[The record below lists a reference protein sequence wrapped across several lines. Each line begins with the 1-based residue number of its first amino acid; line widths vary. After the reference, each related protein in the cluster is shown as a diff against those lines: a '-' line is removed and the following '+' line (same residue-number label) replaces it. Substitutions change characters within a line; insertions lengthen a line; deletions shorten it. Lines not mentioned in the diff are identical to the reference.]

1 MMHMSAQQQ
10 TDTMQ
15 DALRTALKHYFGFDD
30 FRPFQREI
38 IDAVMQ
44 GQDVLALLPTGG
56 GKSLC
61 YQLPAL
67 VSQGLTVVVSPL
79 IALMKDQVDALN
91 AVGIPGTYL
100 NSTLSSEE
108 VRVRLRRVESG
119 EIKLL
124 YVAPERLLTTNGL
137 ERLAQWNIARFAI
150 DEAHCI
156 SEWGH
161 DFRPE
166 YRRLAELRQLFPDVP
181 IIAMTATA
189 TARVQ
194 REIAHQLRLREPRE
208 FVAGFNRP
216 NLTYTV
222 IKKSKPNEQVLRYI
236 KERGEESGII
246 YCASRK
252 ATEAVAE
259 FLRTAGIPAA
269 PYHAGMDNHERS
281 STQEAF
287 LRDRIRVIC
296 ATTAF
301 GMGVNKPNVRFVIHY
316 DLPKSIEG
324 YYQETGRAGRDGLAS
339 SCLLLFSRGDF
350 AKQARLLEEKEEKP
364 EGHERM
370 HAFDALSRMVAYA
383 ENVTCR
389 RQDLLM
395 YFGDSLPDQ
404 SCNGCDNCLEPR
416 ERFDATTIAQKF
428 LSCVY
433 RIRRASGF
441 AVGLKH
447 VVDVLTG
454 KMNDKI
460 TRFGH
465 DRLSTFGIGTEHTAK
480 DWERIGRELTA
491 RGFLCTSQDGFPV
504 LSLTDLGRRALTER
518 EPVFLTRQPKKAK
531 TFEVQVGDY
540 QDEYNRDLFETLRAL
555 RRRLAEERDI
565 PAYVVFS
572 DVTLRQMAREAPT
585 TQEAFRAMTGVGDK
599 KAAEYSDIFT
609 SEIEN
614 FLKQRTS

>member
-1 MMHMSAQQQ
+1 MIETPLEDKLCS
-10 TDTMQ
+10 
-15 DALRTALKHYFGFDD
+15 ALKHYFGFDD

-38 IDAVMQ
+38 IDAVMR
-44 GQDVLALLPTGG
+44 GEDVLALLPTGG

-67 VSQGLTVVVSPL
+67 VSEGLTIVVSPL
-79 IALMKDQVDALN
+79 IALMKDQVDALD
-91 AVGIPGTYL
+91 AAGIPGTYL
-100 NSTLSSEE
+100 NSTLSTDE
-108 VRVRLRRVESG
+108 VRQRLRRVESG

-124 YVAPERLLTTNGL
+124 YIAPERLLTSNGL
-137 ERLAQWNIARFAI
+137 EHLAQWDIARFAI

-166 YRRLAELRQLFPDVP
+166 YRRLAELRELYPGVP
-181 IIAMTATA
+181 MIAMTATA
-189 TARVQ
+189 TARV
-194 REIAHQLRLREPRE
+194 RKEIVHNLHLRTPRE

-222 IKKSKPNEQVLRYI
+222 IEKHKPNDQVLRYI
-236 KERGEESGII
+236 RERGEESGII

-259 FLRTAGIPAA
+259 FLRTSGIPAA
-269 PYHAGMDNHERS
+269 AYHAGMENRERS

-287 LRDRIRVIC
+287 LRDRVRVIC

-301 GMGVNKPNVRFVIHY
+301 GMGVNKPNVRFVIHH

-324 YYQETGRAGRDGLAS
+324 YYQETGRAGRDGLPS

-350 AKQARLLEEKEEKP
+350 AKQARLLEEKP

-370 HAFDALSRMVAYA
+370 HAFDALSRMVSYA
-383 ENVTCR
+383 EGVTCR
-389 RQDLLM
+389 RQDLLA
-395 YFGDSLPDQ
+395 YFGEVAGDQ
-404 SCNGCDNCLEPR
+404 SCHGCDNCLEPR
-416 ERFDATTIAQKF
+416 EKFDATMVAQKF

-433 RIRRASGF
+433 RIRQASGF

-454 KMNDKI
+454 KTNDKI
-460 TRFGH
+460 TRLGH
-465 DRLSTFGIGTEHTAK
+465 DRISTFGIGNDHNAK

-491 RGFLCTSQDGFPV
+491 RGFLATSHDGFPV
-504 LSLTDLGRRALTER
+504 LGLTDLGRRALTQR
-518 EPVFLTRQPKKAK
+518 EPVFLTRAPKSVK
-531 TFEVQVGDY
+531 TFEVHVSDY
-540 QDEYNRDLFETLRAL
+540 QDDYNRDLFEALRTL

-572 DVTLRQMAREAPT
+572 DVTLRQMAREAPVT
-585 TQEAFRAMTGVGDK
+585 STAFRAMNGVGDK
-599 KAAEYSDIFT
+599 KAAEYSEIFI
-609 SEIEN
+609 SEIQKH
-614 FLKQRTS
+614 LGV

>member
-1 MMHMSAQQQ
+1 MIEHQVEDRLNS
-10 TDTMQ
+10 
-15 DALRTALKHYFGFDD
+15 ALKRYFGFDD

-38 IDAVMQ
+38 IDAVMR
-44 GQDVLALLPTGG
+44 GDDVMALLPTGG

-67 VSQGLTVVVSPL
+67 VSDGLTIVVSPL

-91 AVGIPGTYL
+91 AAGIPGTYL
-100 NSTLSSEE
+100 NSTLSTDE
-108 VRVRLRRVESG
+108 VRVRMRRIESG
-119 EIKLL
+119 EVKLL
-124 YVAPERLLTTNGL
+124 YVAPERLLTSSGL
-137 ERLAQWNIARFAI
+137 ERLAQWNVTRFAI

-181 IIAMTATA
+181 MMAMTATA
-189 TARVQ
+189 TARV
-194 REIAHQLRLREPRE
+194 RKEIAQQLQLREPRE

-222 IKKSKPNEQVLRYI
+222 IEKQKPNEQVLRYVR
-236 KERGEESGII
+236 ERGDESGII

-259 FLRTAGIPAA
+259 FLRTGGIPAA
-269 PYHAGMDNHERS
+269 AYHAGMESRERS
-281 STQEAF
+281 STQENF

-301 GMGVNKPNVRFVIHY
+301 GMGVNKPNVRFVIHH

-324 YYQETGRAGRDGLAS
+324 YYQETGRAGRDGLPS

-350 AKQARLLEEKEEKP
+350 AKQARLLEEKP
-364 EGHERM
+364 DGHERM
-370 HAFDALSRMVAYA
+370 HAFDALSRMVTYA
-383 ENVTCR
+383 ETVTCR
-389 RQDLLM
+389 RQDLLT
-395 YFGDSLPDQ
+395 YFGETAVDQ
-404 SCNGCDNCLEPR
+404 SCQGCDNCLEPR
-416 ERFDATTIAQKF
+416 ERFDATVIAQKF

-447 VVDVLTG
+447 IVDVLTG
-454 KMNDKI
+454 KVNEKI
-460 TRFGH
+460 SRLGH
-465 DRLSTFGIGTEHTAK
+465 DRISTFGIGNDYNAK
-480 DWERIGRELTA
+480 EWERIGRELTA
-491 RGFLCTSQDGFPV
+491 RGFLATSQDGFPV
-504 LSLTDLGRRALTER
+504 LSLTEQGRRALTER
-518 EPVFLTRQPKKAK
+518 EDVFLTRAPKTSKRM
-531 TFEVQVGDY
+531 EVHAADY
-540 QDEYNRDLFETLRAL
+540 QDDYNRDLFETLRAL

-572 DVTLRQMAREAPT
+572 DVSLRQMARDTPT
-585 TQEAFRAMTGVGDK
+585 TPDAFRAMNGVGDK
-599 KAAEYSDIFT
+599 KAAEYSEIFIE
-609 SEIEN
+609 EI
-614 FLKQRTS
+614 QRFQQGAVA

>member
-1 MMHMSAQQQ
+1 MMTFPETAVTTHPDEVCA
-10 TDTMQ
+10 
-15 DALRTALKHYFGFDD
+15 ALKRYFGFDE
-30 FRPFQREI
+30 FRPYQREI
-38 IDAVMQ
+38 IDAVLDDR
-44 GQDVLALLPTGG
+44 DVLALLPTGG

-67 VSQGLTVVVSPL
+67 MSDGLTIVVSPL

-91 AVGIPGTYL
+91 AAGIPGTYL

-108 VRVRLRRVESG
+108 VRSRLRRIESG
-119 EIKLL
+119 EMKLV
-124 YVAPERLLTTNGL
+124 YIAPERLLTSSGL
-137 ERLAQWNIARFAI
+137 ERAAQWNIARFAI

-166 YRRLAELRQLFPDVP
+166 YRRLAELRDRFPDIPVM
-181 IIAMTATA
+181 AMTATA
-189 TARVQ
+189 TDRVRQ
-194 REIAHQLRLREPRE
+194 EISHNLRLRAPRE

-222 IKKSKPNEQVLRYI
+222 LEKSKANEQVLRYV
-236 KERGEESGII
+236 KDRGEESGIV

-252 ATEAVAE
+252 ATEALAE
-259 FLRTAGIPAA
+259 FLRTARIPAA
-269 PYHAGMDNHERS
+269 AYHAGMDNHERS
-281 STQEAF
+281 STQDDF
-287 LRDRIRVIC
+287 LRDRVRIIC

-301 GMGVNKPNVRFVIHY
+301 GMGVNKSNVRYVIHY

-324 YYQETGRAGRDGLAS
+324 YYQETGRAGRDGLPS
-339 SCLLLFSRGDF
+339 QCLLLFSRGDF
-350 AKQARLLEEKEEKP
+350 AKQARLLEEKP

-370 HAFDALSRMVAYA
+370 HAFDALSRMVSYA
-383 ENVTCR
+383 ESVTCR
-389 RQDLLM
+389 RRDLLH
-395 YFGDSLPDQ
+395 YFGDSLPEET
-404 SCNGCDNCLEPR
+404 CNGCDNCLEPR

-454 KMNDKI
+454 KVNEKI

-465 DRLSTFGIGTEHTAK
+465 DGISTFGIGKEHTAK
-480 DWERIGRELTA
+480 DWEQIGRELTA
-491 RGFLCTSQDGFPV
+491 RGFLATSQDGFPV
-504 LSLTDLGRRALTER
+504 LSLTEQGRKALTER
-518 EPVFLTRQPKKAK
+518 EPVFLTRRPKTAKAHPSEIAQQGFK
-531 TFEVQVGDY
+531 DDY
-540 QDEYNRDLFETLRAL
+540 NYDLFETLRAL
-555 RRRLAEERDI
+555 RRKLAEERDI

-585 TQEAFRAMTGVGDK
+585 TMDAFLGISGVGEK
-599 KAAEYSDIFT
+599 KAAEYFDVFT
-609 SEIEN
+609 QEIQR
-614 FLKQRTS
+614 FLGS

>member
-1 MMHMSAQQQ
+1 MMH
-10 TDTMQ
+10 TTLEDT
-15 DALRTALKHYFGFDD
+15 LCSALKHYFGFDD

-38 IDAVMQ
+38 IDAVMR
-44 GQDVLALLPTGG
+44 GEDVLALLPTGG

-67 VSQGLTVVVSPL
+67 VSEGITIVVSPL

-91 AVGIPGTYL
+91 AAGIPGTYL

-108 VRVRLRRVESG
+108 TRQRLRRIESG
-119 EIKLL
+119 EIKLV
-124 YVAPERLLTTNGL
+124 YVAPERLLTSNGL
-137 ERLAQWNIARFAI
+137 ERIAQWNITRFAI

-166 YRRLAELRQLFPDVP
+166 YRRLAELRALFPDVP
-181 IIAMTATA
+181 MIAMTATA
-189 TARVQ
+189 TARVR
-194 REIAHQLRLREPRE
+194 REIAHQLHLRNPRE

-222 IKKSKPNEQVLRYI
+222 IEKQKPNEQILRYI
-236 KERGEESGII
+236 RERGDESGII

-252 ATEAVAE
+252 TTEAVAA

-269 PYHAGMDNHERS
+269 AYHAGMENTDRS
-281 STQEAF
+281 LTQEHF
-287 LRDRIRVIC
+287 LRDRIRIIC

-301 GMGVNKPNVRFVIHY
+301 GMGVNKPNVRFVIHH

-324 YYQETGRAGRDGLAS
+324 YYQETGRAGRDGLPS

-350 AKQARLLEEKEEKP
+350 AKQARLLEEKP

-370 HAFDALSRMVAYA
+370 HAFDALSRMVTYA

-389 RQDLLM
+389 RQDLLT
-395 YFGDSLPDQ
+395 YFGETSTEQ
-404 SCNGCDNCLEPR
+404 SCQGCDNCLEPR
-416 ERFDATTIAQKF
+416 ERFDATTVAQKF

-454 KMNDKI
+454 KTNDKI

-465 DRLSTFGIGTEHTAK
+465 DRITTFGIGNDHTAK

-491 RGFLCTSQDGFPV
+491 RGFIETSRDGFPV
-504 LSLTDLGRRALTER
+504 LSLTELGRRALTER
-518 EPVFLTRQPKKAK
+518 EPIFLTRAPKTAK
-531 TFEVQVGDY
+531 TFEVRAADY
-540 QDEYNRDLFETLRAL
+540 QDDYNRDLFDTLRAL
-555 RRRLAEERDI
+555 RRRLAEERDV

-585 TQEAFRAMTGVGDK
+585 TTEAFRAMNGVGDK
-599 KAAEYSDIFT
+599 KAAEYSEIFT
-609 SEIEN
+609 SEIQAYLAKN
-614 FLKQRTS
+614 LTQ